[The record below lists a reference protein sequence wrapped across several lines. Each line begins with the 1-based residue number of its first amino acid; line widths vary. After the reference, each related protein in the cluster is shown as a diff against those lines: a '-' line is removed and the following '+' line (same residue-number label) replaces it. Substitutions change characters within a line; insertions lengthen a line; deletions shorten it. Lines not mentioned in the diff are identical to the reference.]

1 MVRALAIAA
10 AAALLAC
17 AAHANVSTE
26 FDPKA
31 DYARYRTWAWIP
43 QEPGEE
49 QAPAVRNPAVAEL
62 IRTAVARELPA
73 RGLVPANGAEPD
85 LLVAFHGVARD
96 RVEVTNYGYAV
107 PVGPYGMYGA
117 PMYATDVR
125 QYREGTLV
133 LDLVDA
139 RTKQLVWRGVA
150 TDTVTSPSQVKHVVD
165 GAVRDLLVHYPP
177 EVRAAK

>member
-1 MVRALAIAA
+1 MSRALAVAVA
-10 AAALLAC
+10 AAALAC
-17 AAHANVSTE
+17 AHANVSTE

-43 QEPGEE
+43 QAPGEE
-49 QAPAVRNPAVAEL
+49 EAPAVRDPAVAAF
-62 IRTAVARELPA
+62 IRSAVERELPA
-73 RGLVPANGAEPD
+73 RGLAPANGAAPD

-96 RVEVTNYGYAV
+96 RVEVASYGYVV
-107 PVGPYGMYGA
+107 PAGPYGMYGA

-139 RTKQLVWRGVA
+139 RKKQLVWRGVA

-177 EVRAAK
+177 EVPAAK